1 MLKKKEHL
9 LLLMI
14 MTIMIIMMMIHK
26 KKMMKRLK
34 KINFSVVFIKQTLIL
49 KNMFTKTV
57 IRL

>member
-1 MLKKKEHL
+1 
-9 LLLMI
+9 